1 MSKVTERNF
10 TFRSTLPSPGAPV
23 LGSAGKRTGV
33 PMRIRFHGA
42 AGQVTGSM
50 HLVECAGKRLLLDCG
65 LQQGSRELEAANAQP
80 FPFEPASIDAL
91 VASHAHIDHI
101 GRIPQLVARGFRGPI
116 FAQEATAEL
125 MPIMLL
131 DAASLAQNDADRAN
145 RKRKRGQPEAMPLFT
160 RDDVE
165 VAMGQVRSLRYGTRT
180 AILNGVDIALR
191 DAGHILGSSI
201 VELWADGKKLVF
213 SGDLGPKGT
222 PILRDPEPVREAD
235 LVLMES
241 TYGDRDHRD
250 RAETIFELGEILE
263 RAWDGGGNVL
273 IPAFAVGRSQELLYW
288 FARHWDAWKLSRWL
302 VFLDSPMAN
311 RVLKVYDR
319 HHALFDD
326 EARDVWRGMPNPFR
340 LPNLRATA
348 TTEESMA
355 INRIERGAIVIAGS
369 GMANGGRIL
378 HHLRHRLDRRETHV
392 VFVGYQAE
400 GTLGR
405 RLVNGAKWVR
415 IHGYDV
421 QANAQVHTVGGLSAH
436 ADQHGLIEW
445 YSGFDPHPSLALVHG
460 EDDAREVLAGEIG
473 KRFGVEVELPRP
485 GMVREV

>member
-1 MSKVTERNF
+1 
-10 TFRSTLPSPGAPV
+10 
-23 LGSAGKRTGV
+23 
-33 PMRIRFHGA
+33 MRIHFHGA

-50 HLVECAGKRLLLDCG
+50 HLVETAGKPSGGKRVLLDCG
-65 LQQGSRELEAANAQP
+65 MQQGSREMEAANAEP
-80 FPFEPASIDAL
+80 FPFEPASIDA
-91 VASHAHIDHI
+91 VVVSHAHIDHI

-131 DAASLAQNDADRAN
+131 DAASLAEADADRAN
-145 RKRKRGQPEAMPLFT
+145 RKRKPGQPEAMPLFT

-165 VAMGQVRSLRYGTRT
+165 RATGQVRTLRYGAR
-180 AILNGVDIALR
+180 ASILTGVEVAFR

-201 VELWADGKKLVF
+201 VELWADGRKLVF

-222 PILRDPEPVREAD
+222 PILRDPEQVREAD
-235 LVLMES
+235 MVLMES
-241 TYGDRDHRD
+241 TYGDRNHKD
-250 RAETIFELGEILE
+250 RAETISELGGILE
-263 RAWDGGGNVL
+263 RAWKDGGNVL

-288 FARHWDAWKLSRWL
+288 FARHWNDWNMSRWL

-319 HHALFDD
+319 HHELFDA
-326 EARDVWRGMPNPFR
+326 EAQEVWRGTPNPFK
-340 LPNLRATA
+340 LPNLRAT
-348 TTEESMA
+348 TTAEESMA
-355 INRIERGAIVIAGS
+355 INRIERGGIVIAGS

-378 HHLRHRLDRRETHV
+378 HHLRHNLGKRQAHV

-415 IHGYDV
+415 IHGHDV

-445 YSGFDPHPSLALVHG
+445 YSGFDPHPPLALVHG
-460 EDDAREVLAGEIG
+460 EDDAREALAGEIG
-473 KRFGVEVELPRP
+473 QRFGVEVELARP
-485 GMVREV
+485 GEAREV